1 MFQTP
6 LVSVLQKPFVKKK
19 ERNHPCFRIRKF
31 EENQNWRFDLKRQL
45 KWQIILGLS
54 AVEIK
59 KVIEL
64 EKNKRRL

>member
-31 EENQNWRFDLKRQL
+31 EENQN
-45 KWQIILGLS
+45 
-54 AVEIK
+54 
-59 KVIEL
+59 
-64 EKNKRRL
+64 